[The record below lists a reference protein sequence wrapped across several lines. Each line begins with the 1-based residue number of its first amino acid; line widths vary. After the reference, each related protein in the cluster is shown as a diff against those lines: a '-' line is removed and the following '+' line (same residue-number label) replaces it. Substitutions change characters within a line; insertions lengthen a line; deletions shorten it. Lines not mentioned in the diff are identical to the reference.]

1 MNIHVASYLNWSHK
15 SIKFR
20 AMYKKIYTYSSI
32 LTFIVGQPLLFFN
45 PKLGTTIFLGVLAP
59 IIMSYVNVQ
68 VITKLSREQGNEMTF
83 RFNIAQ
89 FIFKTIFLCL
99 ITFVGVKIIELNFKI
114 FVPTLC
120 LTWFVFHLLE
130 GLYTN
135 DLIKKRMDK

>member
-1 MNIHVASYLNWSHK
+1 MASHLDWSHE

-45 PKLGTTIFLGVLAP
+45 PKLGTIIFLGVLAP
-59 IIMSYVNVQ
+59 IIMSYVNVL
-68 VITKLSREQGNEMTF
+68 VITKLSREQGNEITF

-99 ITFVGVKIIELNFKI
+99 ITFIGVKIIELKFKI

-120 LTWFVFHLLE
+120 FTWFVFHLVE

-135 DLIKKRMDK
+135 DIIKRSINR

>member
-1 MNIHVASYLNWSHK
+1 VASHLDWSRE

-20 AMYKKIYTYSSI
+20 VMYKKIYTYSSI
-32 LTFIVGQPLLFFN
+32 LTFIVGQPLLFLN
-45 PKLGTTIFLGVLAP
+45 SKLGAIIFLGVLAP
-59 IIMSYVNVQ
+59 IIMSYVNFLI
-68 VITKLSREQGNEMTF
+68 ITKLSRERGNEMTF

-120 LTWFVFHLLE
+120 LTWFVFHLVE
-130 GLYTN
+130 GLYAN
-135 DLIKKRMDK
+135 DLIKKSIDK

>member
-1 MNIHVASYLNWSHK
+1 MASHLDWSHE
-15 SIKFR
+15 SVKFR

-32 LTFIVGQPLLFFN
+32 ITFIVGQPILFFN

-59 IIMSYVNVQ
+59 IIMSYVNIL
-68 VITKLSREQGNEMTF
+68 VITKLSREQGNEITF

-99 ITFVGVKIIELNFKI
+99 ITFIGVKIIELKFKI

-120 LTWFVFHLLE
+120 FTWFVFHLVE

-135 DLIKKRMDK
+135 DIIKRSINR

>member
-1 MNIHVASYLNWSHK
+1 MASHLDWSHE

-32 LTFIVGQPLLFFN
+32 LIFIVGQPLLFFN

-59 IIMSYVNVQ
+59 IIMSYVNFQ
-68 VITKLSREQGNEMTF
+68 LITKLSREQGNEITF

-99 ITFVGVKIIELNFKI
+99 IMFVGIKIIELNFKI

>member
-1 MNIHVASYLNWSHK
+1 MLKDIICPHELV
-15 SIKFR
+15 KFR
-20 AMYKKIYTYSSI
+20 AVYKKIYMYSSI

-45 PKLGTTIFLGVLAP
+45 PKLGTIIFLGVLAP
-59 IIMSYVNVQ
+59 IIMSYVNIT

-99 ITFVGVKIIELNFKI
+99 ITFIGVKIIELNFKV

-120 LTWFVFHLLE
+120 LTWFVFHLVE
-130 GLYTN
+130 GFYTN
-135 DLIKKRMDK
+135 DLIKKNVD

>member
-1 MNIHVASYLNWSHK
+1 MASHLDWSHE

-20 AMYKKIYTYSSI
+20 AMYKKIYTYSLI

-59 IIMSYVNVQ
+59 ILMSYVNVL
-68 VITKLSREQGNEMTF
+68 VITKLSREQGNEITF

-99 ITFVGVKIIELNFKI
+99 ITFIGVKIIQLNFKI

-120 LTWFVFHLLE
+120 FTWFVFHLVE

-135 DLIKKRMDK
+135 DLIKRSMNK

>member
-1 MNIHVASYLNWSHK
+1 MASHLDWSHE
-15 SIKFR
+15 SVKFR

-32 LTFIVGQPLLFFN
+32 LTFIIGQPLLFFN

-59 IIMSYVNVQ
+59 ILMSYVNVL
-68 VITKLSREQGNEMTF
+68 VITKLSREQGNEITF

-99 ITFVGVKIIELNFKI
+99 ITFIGVKIIQLNFKI

-120 LTWFVFHLLE
+120 FTWFVFHLVE

-135 DLIKKRMDK
+135 DIIKRSINR

>member
-1 MNIHVASYLNWSHK
+1 MASHLDWSHE

-59 IIMSYVNVQ
+59 IIMSYVNFQ
-68 VITKLSREQGNEMTF
+68 LITKLSREQGNEITF

-99 ITFVGVKIIELNFKI
+99 ITFIGVKIIQLNFKI

-120 LTWFVFHLLE
+120 FTWFVFHLVE

-135 DLIKKRMDK
+135 DIIKRSINR

>member
-1 MNIHVASYLNWSHK
+1 VASHLDWSHE

-32 LTFIVGQPLLFFN
+32 LTFIIGQPLLFFN

-59 IIMSYVNVQ
+59 ILMSYVNVL
-68 VITKLSREQGNEMTF
+68 VITKLSREQGNEITF

-99 ITFVGVKIIELNFKI
+99 ITFIGVKIIQLNFKI

-120 LTWFVFHLLE
+120 FTWFVFHLVE

-135 DLIKKRMDK
+135 DIIKRSINR

>member
-1 MNIHVASYLNWSHK
+1 MYRRLICSYEPV
-15 SIKFR
+15 KFR
-20 AMYKKIYTYSSI
+20 VMYKNIYIYSSV

-59 IIMSYVNVQ
+59 IIMSYVN
-68 VITKLSREQGNEMTF
+68 ILLLTRLSKEQGNEITF

-99 ITFVGVKIIELNFKI
+99 ITFIGVKIIELNFKV

-120 LTWFVFHLLE
+120 FTWFVFHLVE
-130 GLYTN
+130 GFYTN
-135 DLIKKRMDK
+135 DLIKKSVD

>member
-1 MNIHVASYLNWSHK
+1 MASDLDWSHE

-32 LTFIVGQPLLFFN
+32 LTFIVGQPLMFFN
-45 PKLGTTIFLGVLAP
+45 PKLGTIIFLGVLAP
-59 IIMSYVNVQ
+59 IIMSYVNIL
-68 VITKLSREQGNEMTF
+68 VITKLSREQGNEITF

-99 ITFVGVKIIELNFKI
+99 ITFIGVKIIELNFKI

-120 LTWFVFHLLE
+120 FTWLVFHFVE

-135 DLIKKRMDK
+135 DLIKKSMDK

>member
-1 MNIHVASYLNWSHK
+1 MASHLDWSHE

-32 LTFIVGQPLLFFN
+32 LTFIIGQPLLFFN

-59 IIMSYVNVQ
+59 ILMSYVNVL
-68 VITKLSREQGNEMTF
+68 VITKLSREQGNEITF

-99 ITFVGVKIIELNFKI
+99 ITFIGVKIIELNFKI

-120 LTWFVFHLLE
+120 FTWFVFHLVE

-135 DLIKKRMDK
+135 DIIKRSINR